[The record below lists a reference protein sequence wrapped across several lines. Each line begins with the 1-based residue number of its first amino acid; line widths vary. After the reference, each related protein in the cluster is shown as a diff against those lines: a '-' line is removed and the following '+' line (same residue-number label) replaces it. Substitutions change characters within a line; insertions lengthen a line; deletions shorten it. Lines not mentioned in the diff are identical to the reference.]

1 MSKKAFTLIELAV
14 VLLVIGIL
22 AGVVL
27 RNIGGFTASAR
38 DSRRIGDLRNV
49 STYLGQYLLKTG
61 KYPTSTTWDDLEA
74 TLHDAG
80 VLSAGS
86 PLPRDP
92 LAGRKY
98 YYAYCTTSGETAPTH
113 YVIWAY
119 LETTVDK
126 SPQIFKD
133 SAFGTISAKQ
143 NDFGWQCTLPQN
155 LPQNVNSV
163 TCGSSSTFCLVQ

>member
-27 RNIGGFTASAR
+27 RNIGGFTAGAR
-38 DSRRIGDLRNV
+38 DSRRIADLRNV
-49 STYLGQYLLKTG
+49 STYLGQYLLKYG
-61 KYPTSTTWDDLEA
+61 KYPTSTTWSDLEA
-74 TLHDAG
+74 TLRDAG

-92 LAGRKY
+92 LAGRQY

-133 SAFGTISAKQ
+133 SASGTISAKQ
-143 NDFGWQCTLPQN
+143 NDFGWQCTLPEK
-155 LPQNVNSV
+155 VDSV